1 MVTSTPLATTV
12 YYQHIRFWHMWRF
25 GSLQSHGLYQ
35 HLFIQIREVDGW
47 RVQAQN
53 YSELA
58 QVVSWVC
65 HACSYYEVLFKIQ
78 KILMQLLYHEGQLII
93 VLFHFL
99 TGRDIDTP
107 ETSTM
112 QAASTSMFAHG
123 RFISTSFGLPLSGFI
138 MSPGLLFLLVNYNFV
153 TSLYSVPLS
162 MPESNPWLAL
172 LLGLP
177 HSFLFG
183 LCWQ

>member
-1 MVTSTPLATTV
+1 MLVAIMKCFLK
-12 YYQHIRFWHMWRF
+12 Y
-25 GSLQSHGLYQ
+25 
-35 HLFIQIREVDGW
+35 
-47 RVQAQN
+47 
-53 YSELA
+53 
-58 QVVSWVC
+58 
-65 HACSYYEVLFKIQ
+65 K

-138 MSPGLLFLLVNYNFV
+138 MSPGLLVNYNFV
-153 TSLYSVPLS
+153 TLVCAIVYARIKPMTSLVARPSPFFSVRF
-162 MPESNPWLAL
+162 WIQA
-172 LLGLP
+172 
-177 HSFLFG
+177 
-183 LCWQ
+183 